1 MKSKAKKL
9 AKLIGGE
16 YDKFSD
22 NSGEWVVLKNE
33 KHQLEFFFEPSG
45 ELSEVAVCERVFV
58 EDEPKCVTAVR
69 FDQGDE
75 TATGVESE
83 GEPVSS
89 GTLKSNDYVNV
100 SYTWDREGFYI

>member
-22 NSGEWVVLKNE
+22 NSGEWVILKNE
-33 KHQLEFFFEPSG
+33 KHQVEFFFEPSG
-45 ELSEVAVCERVFV
+45 ELSEVAVCERVYV

-83 GEPVSS
+83 GKEIS
-89 GTLKSNDYVNV
+89 GSAVKVVCDGNV
-100 SYTWDREGFYI
+100 SYTWDPGYQS

>member
-83 GEPVSS
+83 GKAIS
-89 GTLKSNDYVNV
+89 GSAVKVVCDGNV
-100 SYTWDREGFYI
+100 SYTWNPGYQG